1 MNIED
6 LIREANPVRTSDL
19 DAGDSPRAQRTLAR
33 ILAVHPGA
41 RRTRGRRRP
50 LGRAEVRGG
59 PRSRRRRKQALTTAG
74 LAAAAAGIAA
84 GLVLAAPGASHR
96 PGSGPG
102 SAHPRT
108 ARPRTAEFT
117 TARQVLLSA
126 AAHVTGAP
134 TTGRYWRV
142 QEISGLTFPGGTK
155 AHPYDISLDISYDQ
169 WNPRQ
174 AGQNYWLI
182 TQELGAVPATPADA
196 AAWRAA
202 GSPTTWNS
210 GERRPGMTR
219 GGWGRPL
226 AATTA
231 GLPPRATWG
240 PSDGTVGFVEGDLA
254 GLKAAQFRR
263 MPTSRRGVEAVLRQY
278 YVATGCNRHPGCSP
292 EDQFTWTDALALL
305 QDPVSA
311 GVRSATFKVMASLP
325 GVRLL
330 GPMTD
335 PLGRRGYALAT
346 SSLEP
351 GGMPGTVTA
360 VVIDP
365 HSGSLLATEDIAPM
379 PRNVQCHTIGLAN
392 AANRGKPVF
401 KLYLGHGK
409 YFTGACIGP
418 VYEGRSYAGQVDVY
432 TALVSAGWTDASPVL
447 PRLTQK
453 GLVFPGLDPSTP
465 ELAGLPGVSP

>member
-19 DAGDSPRAQRTLAR
+19 DAGDSPRAQRALAR
-33 ILAVHPGA
+33 ILAGHTGP
-41 RRTRGRRRP
+41 RWTRDRRRR

-59 PRSRRRRKQALTTAG
+59 PRSRRRTKRTLIAVG
-74 LAAAAAGIAA
+74 LAAAAAGMAA
-84 GLVLAAPGASHR
+84 GLVLAVPGAVH
-96 PGSGPG
+96 GPASATG

-108 ARPRTAEFT
+108 TRPHTAEFT

-155 AHPYDISLDISYDQ
+155 AHPYDISLDVSYDQ
-169 WNPRQ
+169 WNPSQ

-202 GSPTTWNS
+202 GSPTTWDS
-210 GERRPGMTR
+210 GERAPITR
-219 GGWGRPL
+219 GGIWSRPL

-231 GLPPRATWG
+231 GLPPRATGG
-240 PSDGTVGFVEGDLA
+240 PSDGTVGYVEGDMP
-254 GLKAAQFRR
+254 GLKAAQFRQ
-263 MPTSRRGVEAVLRQY
+263 MPTSRRGVAALLRRA
-278 YVATGCNRHPGCSP
+278 YVATGCNRRPGCSP
-292 EDQFTWTDALALL
+292 EDQFTWTEALALL

-311 GVRSATFKVMASLP
+311 RVRSATFKVMASLP

-330 GPMTD
+330 GAMTD

-351 GGMPGTVTA
+351 GGIPNVVTA

-365 HSGSLLATEDIAPM
+365 RNGSLLATEDIAPM
-379 PRNVQCHTIGLAN
+379 PSSVQCLSIGLAN
-392 AANRGKPVF
+392 AANSGKPVI
-401 KLYLGHGK
+401 KLDVGHGK
-409 YFTGACIGP
+409 YFTGACVGP
-418 VYEGRSYAGQVDVY
+418 AYEGRSYKGQVDEY
-432 TALVSAGWTDASPVL
+432 TALVSEGWTNASPVL

-453 GLVFPGLDPSTP
+453 GLVFPGLDPSDP
-465 ELAGLPGVSP
+465 GLAGLPGVAP

>member
-6 LIREANPVRTSDL
+6 LIREANPVRTGDVA
-19 DAGDSPRAQRTLAR
+19 AGDSPRAQRALAG
-33 ILAVHPGA
+33 ILAGHPGPSRA
-41 RRTRGRRRP
+41 PVRKRR

-59 PRSRRRRKQALTTAG
+59 PHSRRRNKRALITVG
-74 LAAAAAGIAA
+74 LAAAAAGMAA
-84 GLVLAAPGASHR
+84 GLILAAPHAAH
-96 PGSGPG
+96 GPATG

-108 ARPRTAEFT
+108 TRPHAAEFT

-142 QEISGLTFPGGTK
+142 QEMSGLTFPGGTK

-182 TQELGAVPATPADA
+182 TQELGAVPATPADT

-202 GSPTTWNS
+202 GSPTTWDS
-210 GERRPGMTR
+210 GERGPAVTR
-219 GGWGRPL
+219 GGIWSRPL

-240 PSDGTVGFVEGDLA
+240 ASDGTVGYVEGDEA
-254 GLKAAQFRR
+254 GLKAAQFRQ
-263 MPTSRRGVEAVLRQY
+263 MPTSRRGVAALLRRY

-311 GVRSATFKVMASLP
+311 RVRSATFKVMASLP

-330 GPMTD
+330 GLTTD

-351 GGMPGTVTA
+351 GGNPNSVTA

-365 HSGSLLATEDIAPM
+365 RSGSLLATEDIAPI
-379 PRNVQCHTIGLAN
+379 PRNVQCLSLGLAN

-401 KLYLGHGK
+401 KLYVGHGK

-418 VYEGRSYAGQVDVY
+418 AYEGRSYKGQVDEY
-432 TALVSAGWTDASPVL
+432 TALVSEGWTDASPVL

-453 GLVFPGLDPSTP
+453 GLVFPGLDPSAP
-465 ELAGLPGVSP
+465 GLAGLPGVSP